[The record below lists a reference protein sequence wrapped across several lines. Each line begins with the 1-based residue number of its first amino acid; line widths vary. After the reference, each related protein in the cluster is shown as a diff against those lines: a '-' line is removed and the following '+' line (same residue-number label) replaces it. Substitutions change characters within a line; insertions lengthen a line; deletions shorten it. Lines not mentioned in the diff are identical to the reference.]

1 MSSRAQG
8 KILVIRGGAIGDFL
22 LTLPVCMALRRQ
34 FPQTHI
40 EVLGY
45 AHIAQLALIG
55 ELANAV
61 RSIEARPLAGFF
73 AKSGTLDPEWQDY
86 FAGFALIISY
96 LFDPDGIFRENIARC
111 SKAQFIAGPHRPHEQ
126 AGVHATE
133 VFLKPLEQL
142 AIFDADPEPCL
153 RFGEREPGGNAA
165 LPPGTCDRLQFASGH
180 GVPPLG
186 GETGPIVQSRDP
198 GAENYSS
205 VPPAKAGTP
214 CQNPHPV
221 AHPTD
226 SSLTGQPTLLAAH
239 PGSGSERKNWPENK
253 WAELFEALGQTPGL
267 KLLLVGGEAEGD
279 RLERLAA
286 KAPSGRCELAR
297 SLPLVAL
304 ARRLCQCAAFVG
316 HDSGITH
323 LAAALGLPVLA
334 LWGDTAEQVWR
345 PRSRHTIILR
355 DPNGLDALPV
365 QVVRDHIALRLAKG
379 SAK

>member
-22 LTLPVCMALRRQ
+22 LTLPVCTALRRQ

-55 ELANAV
+55 ELADAV

-73 AKSGTLDPEWQDY
+73 AKSGTLAPEWQEY

-142 AIFDADPEPCL
+142 AIFDADPEPRL
-153 RFGEREPGGNAA
+153 RFGESEPGGNAV
-165 LPPGTCDRLQFASGH
+165 S
-180 GVPPLG
+180 
-186 GETGPIVQSRDP
+186 
-198 GAENYSS
+198 
-205 VPPAKAGTP
+205 
-214 CQNPHPV
+214 
-221 AHPTD
+221 TD
-226 SSLTGQPTLLAAH
+226 QPTLLAAH

-253 WAELFEALGQTPGL
+253 WAELLESLGQTPGL
-267 KLLLVGGEAEGD
+267 KLLLVGGEAEGN

-286 KAPSGRCELAR
+286 KAPAGRCELAR
-297 SLPLVAL
+297 SLPLIAL
-304 ARRLCQCAAFVG
+304 ARRLCQCAVFVG

-345 PRSRHTIILR
+345 PRGRQTTILR

-365 QVVRDHIALRLAKG
+365 QVVREHIAETLKYTSFQSRG
-379 SAK
+379 